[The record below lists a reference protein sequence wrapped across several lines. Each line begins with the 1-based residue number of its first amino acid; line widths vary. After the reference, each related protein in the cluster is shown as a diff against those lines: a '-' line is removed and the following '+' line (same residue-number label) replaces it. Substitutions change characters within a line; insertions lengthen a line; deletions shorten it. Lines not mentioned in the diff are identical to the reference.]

1 MKKLKDLL
9 STLAVTMLLIASGI
23 AQVPLKTEKEPC
35 IPCEE
40 LKNLSIPEVIITE
53 TETIKDGV
61 HYCKI
66 RGLIGKEIN
75 FELQLPDRWNSR
87 YIMQGNGGFAGSIHV
102 NPDFAKKGYASSGT
116 DTGHKGNGLKAD
128 WALNNMERQL
138 NFGHMAV
145 HRTSVISR
153 EIIRQYY
160 GSDSEFSYFIGCSR
174 GGGQAMMEAQRYPED
189 FDGIVCGAPA
199 FNWPAIGAEFIQN
212 SRACYPD
219 ASKINE
225 SVISRANLEL
235 LQNLVLDQ
243 CDAVDGITDRILND
257 PRDCDFNFDL
267 LPICP
272 ENTEGDD
279 CFTPVQI
286 EAIKLIYAGVS
297 NQKGP
302 IYPGFPLGGENEN
315 GGWFH
320 WIVGPA
326 PATLEL
332 NFPSAQFGFGTEMF
346 KYLIYHDP
354 DWDYQDHDF
363 SNFFEDTR
371 FASSFLDATSTDY
384 SDFKALGGKMI
395 IFHGWNDPALSAFST
410 IEHYEAAK
418 QEDSNL
424 EDCVRLFLLPGVLH
438 CGGGPGPQQVD
449 WLELIQDWVEKGN
462 APERVLVSKKMDGKV
477 VMTRPILPF
486 PRKSIYDGS
495 GDPMLESSFI
505 EEKE

>member
-1 MKKLKDLL
+1 MIKIKPFFLV
-9 STLAVTMLLIASGI
+9 LAVTILVIPGGL
-23 AQVPLKTEKEPC
+23 AQDLPGTERAPC
-35 IPCEE
+35 ISCKE
-40 LKNLSIPEVIITE
+40 LKNLSLPEVIISE
-53 TETIKDGV
+53 TETIKDGE

-66 RGLIGKEIN
+66 RGTIGKEIN

-87 YIMQGNGGFAGSIHV
+87 FVMQGNGGFAGSIHV
-102 NPDFAKKGYASSGT
+102 NPDLALKGYATGGT
-116 DTGHKGNGLKAD
+116 DTGHKGNGLKAG
-128 WALNNMERQL
+128 WALNNMEKQL

-153 EIIRQYY
+153 EIIRLYY
-160 GSDSEFSYFIGCSR
+160 GSDTEFSYFIGCSR

-219 ASKINE
+219 PSKLNKP
-225 SVISRANLEL
+225 VITLANLEL
-235 LQNLVLDQ
+235 LHKLVLDQ

-257 PRDCDFNFDL
+257 PGDCELNFDL
-267 LPICP
+267 FPQCP
-272 ENTEGDD
+272 DNTEGDD
-279 CFTPVQI
+279 CFTPAQI

-297 NQKGP
+297 NQDGQ
-302 IYPGFPLGGENEN
+302 IYPGFPLGGENET

-320 WIVGPA
+320 WIVGPD
-326 PATLEL
+326 PATMEL

-346 KYLIYHDP
+346 KYLIYNDP
-354 DWDYQDHDF
+354 DWNYVEYDF
-363 SNFFEDTR
+363 SSFFEDTR

-384 SDFKALGGKMI
+384 SALNALGGKMI

-418 QEDSNL
+418 QEDGNL
-424 EDCVRLFLLPGVLH
+424 EECVRLFLLPGVLH

-449 WLELIQDWVEKGN
+449 WLELIRDWVEKGK
-462 APERVLVSKKMDGKV
+462 APERVILSKKVDGKV
-477 VMTRPILPF
+477 VMTRPVLPY
-486 PRKSIYDGS
+486 PRKTIYDGS

-505 EEKE
+505 E